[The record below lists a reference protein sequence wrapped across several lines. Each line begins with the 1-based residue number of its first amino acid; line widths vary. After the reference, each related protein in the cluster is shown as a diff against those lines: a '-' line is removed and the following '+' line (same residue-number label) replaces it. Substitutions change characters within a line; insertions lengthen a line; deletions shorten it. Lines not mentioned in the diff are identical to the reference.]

1 MECQGNRRK
10 MRWKLYSRKV
20 KINGMDIMVGIACEC
35 SCDRCERGV
44 VDNQGFR
51 FFSGS
56 EGGELAANQD

>member
-1 MECQGNRRK
+1 